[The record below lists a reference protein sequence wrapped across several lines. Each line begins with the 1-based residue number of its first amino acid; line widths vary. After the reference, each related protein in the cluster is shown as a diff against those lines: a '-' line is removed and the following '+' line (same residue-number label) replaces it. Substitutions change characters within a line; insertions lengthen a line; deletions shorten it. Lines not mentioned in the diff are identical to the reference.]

1 MSHSPRKS
9 YRVEIP
15 GSLGFPLAGIIDRP
29 DNDAANPVLLFT
41 HCFTC
46 NKDLKAIVRI
56 SRLLADHGV
65 AVLRYDLTGLGGSGG
80 QFSETNFE
88 TNVADLICAARFAVS
103 EIGPPSFLLGHSLG
117 GAASMAAAAEWP
129 AELPS
134 LRGLSTLAA
143 PSDTVHLANLLVF
156 MDPKVESEGR
166 GRVNIGGRNWDTTTQ
181 LIQNLRTYDLPRRIS
196 QLTVPLMIFHS
207 PVDETVGYENAIRIM
222 SLASG
227 ADSSLVTLP
236 GADHLLVKD
245 NSDIHYVARILAAW
259 IHRLFPAGT

>member
-29 DNDAANPVLLFT
+29 DDDAPHPVLLFT

-80 QFSETNFE
+80 QFAETNFS
-88 TNVADLICAARFAVS
+88 TNVADLLCATRFVADNV
-103 EIGPPSFLLGHSLG
+103 GPLSFLLGHSLG
-117 GAASMAAAAEWP
+117 GAASLAAAADWP
-129 AELPS
+129 ADLP
-134 LRGLSTLAA
+134 GLQGLATLAA
-143 PSDTVHLANLLVF
+143 PSDTVHLANLLIR
-156 MDPKVESEGR
+156 MDSTIESEGR
-166 GRVNIGGRNWDTTTQ
+166 GRVNIGGRTWETTTQ
-181 LIQNLRTYDLPRRIS
+181 LIENLRTYDLPAKIS
-196 QLTVPLMIFHS
+196 QLVLPLMIFHS

-222 SLASG
+222 SLANQSH
-227 ADSSLVTLP
+227 SSLITLP
-236 GADHLLVKD
+236 GADHLLVND
-245 NSDIHYVARILAAW
+245 NSDIYYVARILAAW
-259 IHRLFPAGT
+259 IHRLSPASR